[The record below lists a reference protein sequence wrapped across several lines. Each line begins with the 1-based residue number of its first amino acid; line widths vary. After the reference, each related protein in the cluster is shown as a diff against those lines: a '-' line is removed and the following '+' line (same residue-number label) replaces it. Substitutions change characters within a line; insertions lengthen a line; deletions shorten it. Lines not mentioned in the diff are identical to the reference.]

1 MQSEINRQLVAKA
14 AIGFHNDKEIFT
26 FMGEVKGTLAVEP
39 RGEGGWGWDPI
50 FIPAHTDKTYAELTA
65 EEKNAISHRRA
76 ALEKFK
82 KYLNQAKDI
91 LPS

>member
-1 MQSEINRQLVAKA
+1 MAFGQTS
-14 AIGFHNDKEIFT
+14 GKEIFIFT
-26 FMGEVKGTLAVEP
+26 GEVQGMLAVEP

-50 FIPAHTDKTYAELTA
+50 FVPNHTDKTYAELTA

-82 KYLNQAKDI
+82 KYLLQDKRA
-91 LPS
+91 